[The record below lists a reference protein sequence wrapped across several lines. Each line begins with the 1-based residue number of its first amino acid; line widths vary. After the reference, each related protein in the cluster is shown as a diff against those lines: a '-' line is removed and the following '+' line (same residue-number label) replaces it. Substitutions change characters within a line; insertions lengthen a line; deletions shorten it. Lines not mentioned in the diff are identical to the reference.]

1 MGIPVLNIKNQD
13 IQMWCDVADIVDM
26 AIWHGY
32 GEMISVCTV
41 YLETLKQTQVV
52 NSRLNFPRCLLPGW
66 CRVQRN
72 DAVSGTICLPFSP
85 VLANGTTEEAVP

>member
-32 GEMISVCTV
+32 GEMIS
-41 YLETLKQTQVV
+41 
-52 NSRLNFPRCLLPGW
+52 G
-66 CRVQRN
+66 
-72 DAVSGTICLPFSP
+72 
-85 VLANGTTEEAVP
+85 